1 MSPLAPFRVA
11 VVQHAPVFLE
21 RAASIEK
28 ACRLIAEAGHAGAKL
43 VVFPEAFIP
52 AYPDWVWVL
61 PPNDRRAQ
69 AALYAELVA
78 NAIAAPSDETERL
91 GRAARDAQVQVVI
104 GVNEVNAEASGST
117 LYNSLLFFDAQGN
130 LYAKHRKLVPTYAE
144 RLVWAQGDGGTLAV
158 HATPLGRLCGVI
170 CWENY
175 MPLTRYAMY
184 AWGAQL
190 YVAATW
196 DRGEPWLSTLRHIAK
211 EGRVYVIGC
220 CTALRMSDVP
230 DRLGFK
236 RLYPPG
242 REWINAGD
250 SAVVGPDGAFI
261 AGPLHERQDILYAEV
276 DPAQYVGSRAMFDA
290 AGHYARPDIFE
301 LTVRRGTKR
310 MIRDTRPRPKA
321 RRPAVRAKRASRAAA
336 PAARAKRASAAVTP
350 RRRPAAPAKRTRK
363 TVTARSRTRK
373 TVARRRPR
381 ASATRSR
388 RTRTR
393 RKRS

>member
-144 RLVWAQGDGGTLAV
+144 RLVWAQGDGSTLAV

-290 AGHYARPDIFE
+290 AGHYARPDVFE

-310 MIRDTRPRPKA
+310 MIRDTRPRPKT
-321 RRPAVRAKRASRAAA
+321 RRAAA
-336 PAARAKRASAAVTP
+336 RAKTTVAPRRRPPARAKRARKATAAP
-350 RRRPAAPAKRTRK
+350 RKRPAARPRTRR
-363 TVTARSRTRK
+363 VT
-373 TVARRRPR
+373 ARRRPR
-381 ASATRSR
+381 ATSTPR
-388 RTRTR
+388 RARTR

>member
-144 RLVWAQGDGGTLAV
+144 RLVWAQGDGSTLAV

-230 DRLGFK
+230 DRLGFM

-290 AGHYARPDIFE
+290 AGHYARPDVFE

-310 MIRDTRPRPKA
+310 MIRDTRPRPKT
-321 RRPAVRAKRASRAAA
+321 RRAAA
-336 PAARAKRASAAVTP
+336 RAKTTVAPRHRPPARAKRARKATAAP
-350 RRRPAAPAKRTRK
+350 RKRPAARPRTRR
-363 TVTARSRTRK
+363 VT
-373 TVARRRPR
+373 ARRRPR
-381 ASATRSR
+381 ATSTPR
-388 RTRTR
+388 RARTR

>member
-1 MSPLAPFRVA
+1 MSLGAPFRVA

-28 ACRLIAEAGHAGAKL
+28 ACRLIAEAGHAGARL

-52 AYPDWVWVL
+52 AYPDWVWLL
-61 PPNDRRAQ
+61 PPNDRRQ
-69 AALYAELVA
+69 QVALYAELVA
-78 NAIAAPSDETERL
+78 NAVTVPSADTERL
-91 GRAARDAQVQVVI
+91 GRAAQDAQVQLVI
-104 GVNEVNAEASGST
+104 GVNEVNAEASGAS
-117 LYNSLLFFDAQGN
+117 LYNALLFFDAQGK

-144 RLVWAQGDGGTLAV
+144 RMVWAQGDGSTLAV

-175 MPLTRYAMY
+175 MPLTRFAMY

-196 DRGEPWLSTLRHIAK
+196 DRGEPWLATLRHIAR
-211 EGRVYVIGC
+211 EGRVFVIGS
-220 CTALRMSDVP
+220 CTALRVADIP
-230 DRLGFK
+230 DRLAFK

-250 SAVVGPDGAFI
+250 SAVVGPDGSFL

-276 DPAQYVGSRAMFDA
+276 DPGQYAGSRAMFDA
-290 AGHYARPDIFE
+290 AGHYARPDLFQ
-301 LTVRRGTKR
+301 LTLRRPAKPMLTEA
-310 MIRDTRPRPKA
+310 RPAAGA
-321 RRPAVRAKRASRAAA
+321 RRPGAPKRQAAA
-336 PAARAKRASAAVTP
+336 RPRRARKARARRAG
-350 RRRPAAPAKRTRK
+350 
-363 TVTARSRTRK
+363 
-373 TVARRRPR
+373 
-381 ASATRSR
+381 
-388 RTRTR
+388 